1 MKILVI
7 GHPEA
12 VLGFSLAG
20 VGGRVA
26 TTAEE
31 VNQALDEAQA
41 SKDVGI
47 VLVTQDVA
55 KLVAAFY
62 RRVPTDDVLGPMYP
76 PDDLANA
83 EQRLRDFMIYRLG
96 GPQRYIEQRGHPRLR
111 ARHMPFR
118 INKAARDRWMKL
130 MEEAMMETS
139 LPVEA
144 EQFLRTFLDGMSTFL
159 INQE

>member
-1 MKILVI
+1 MKVLVI

-26 TTAEE
+26 RTADE

-55 KLVAAFY
+55 ELIPASMEHLKL
-62 RRVPTDDVLGPMYP
+62 RSTVPLVVEIP
-76 PDDLANA
+76 A
-83 EQRLRDFMIYRLG
+83 LG
-96 GPQRYIEQRGHPRLR
+96 GAPEGLASLGEIVLR
-111 ARHMPFR
+111 AIGIR
-118 INKAARDRWMKL
+118 L
-130 MEEAMMETS
+130 
-139 LPVEA
+139 
-144 EQFLRTFLDGMSTFL
+144 
-159 INQE
+159 